1 MSHSP
6 QRGRVRLRSGAL
18 WDLMD
23 RRSISQNELARAA
36 GTTSGY
42 LSLLASGK
50 RSPSPAMRRRLL
62 HALGDPSF
70 DDLFVVE
77 YGHE

>member
-6 QRGRVRLRSGAL
+6 QRGRVRLKADAL

-23 RRSISQNELARAA
+23 RRNISQNELACAA

-50 RSPSPAMRRRLL
+50 RSPSPSMRRKLL
-62 HALGDPSF
+62 SALGDPSF
-70 DDLFVVE
+70 DDLFMVE
-77 YGHE
+77 HDHE